1 VVGNHLWFLN
11 ISWAHSIIPFTFGFS
26 LYYFFQALY
35 HYVCD
40 FKKINLCEVEK
51 GCTCVKKKYKQWI
64 MVEGQLVI
72 SFLLCFSLIFQ
83 M

>member
-1 VVGNHLWFLN
+1 VAGNHLWFLI

-26 LYYFFQALY
+26 LYSFFQALY
-35 HYVCD
+35 HYV
-40 FKKINLCEVEK
+40 CEVEK